1 MKPIIT
7 VKIVRTSL
15 SLILGVGLGVTGL
28 AQTPVGGT
36 RRPEGQTARPARP
49 VQVETGASAPQVVTI
64 LHRLNGLKVIR
75 LLLRGNEQFG
85 AIANLD
91 EAFQMAGE
99 VHTNVIA
106 GLALSDGQTIA
117 AWLPEAEAE
126 LPPPV
131 PFTPLAP
138 LPPVAPGSPA
148 PKPAA
153 PKAIAP
159 LPPKTFKRTF
169 ATADVKI
176 VTRDGRNLLGQYI
189 GLDGLTG
196 LSVITLSE
204 NNLAKSS
211 DAPEDSI
218 QSGQHVRLIGPEPVE
233 PATPGGR
240 GGIYVRV
247 GETEANVVGVTRTPA
262 KALTRVRVKSPKIT
276 PANIGAVAIND
287 AGEPLGIV
295 NAVEGDEASIL
306 PVALVR
312 SAAKRVIT
320 RQASVPRPW
329 LGVRGEPIGKLS
341 FERILKV
348 GWEANRARALAEK
361 RQGILLT
368 SIAPGSPAATAELKP
383 GDVILTVNNELI
395 QNADD
400 FSMFLQEAAPGSFV
414 NFTVA
419 RPGTAVSEAFKIKLG
434 ESPDAFFGF
443 RPFEKW
449 TLVSPHP
456 PSLLPGIE
464 TIAIKPRVAARLGA
478 TGGMLIVYV
487 QPNSVAF
494 DAGFRPGD
502 VIESVNGE
510 ANFTR
515 SANGL
520 MNKSTSTT
528 VVVVRNKKKVTIAI
542 PANKE

>member
-1 MKPIIT
+1 MTTAQIIRSSQAL
-7 VKIVRTSL
+7 IVAL
-15 SLILGVGLGVTGL
+15 ALCVTAA
-28 AQTPVGGT
+28 AQTPVAPP
-36 RRPEGQTARPARP
+36 RRPETQLPKPMRP
-49 VQVETGASAPQVVTI
+49 VEVDSTVSAPQVVTI

-218 QSGQHVRLIGPEPVE
+218 QSGQHVRL
-233 PATPGGR
+233 
-240 GGIYVRV
+240 
-247 GETEANVVGVTRTPA
+247 
-262 KALTRVRVKSPKIT
+262 
-276 PANIGAVAIND
+276 
-287 AGEPLGIV
+287 
-295 NAVEGDEASIL
+295 
-306 PVALVR
+306 
-312 SAAKRVIT
+312 
-320 RQASVPRPW
+320 
-329 LGVRGEPIGKLS
+329 
-341 FERILKV
+341 
-348 GWEANRARALAEK
+348 
-361 RQGILLT
+361 
-368 SIAPGSPAATAELKP
+368 
-383 GDVILTVNNELI
+383 
-395 QNADD
+395 
-400 FSMFLQEAAPGSFV
+400 
-414 NFTVA
+414 
-419 RPGTAVSEAFKIKLG
+419 
-434 ESPDAFFGF
+434 
-443 RPFEKW
+443 
-449 TLVSPHP
+449 
-456 PSLLPGIE
+456 
-464 TIAIKPRVAARLGA
+464 
-478 TGGMLIVYV
+478 
-487 QPNSVAF
+487 
-494 DAGFRPGD
+494 
-502 VIESVNGE
+502 
-510 ANFTR
+510 
-515 SANGL
+515 
-520 MNKSTSTT
+520 
-528 VVVVRNKKKVTIAI
+528 
-542 PANKE
+542 

>member
-131 PFTPLAP
+131 PFTPVAP
-138 LPPVAPGSPA
+138 VPPVAPGSPA

-176 VTRDGRNLLGQYI
+176 VTR
-189 GLDGLTG
+189 
-196 LSVITLSE
+196 
-204 NNLAKSS
+204 
-211 DAPEDSI
+211 
-218 QSGQHVRLIGPEPVE
+218 
-233 PATPGGR
+233 
-240 GGIYVRV
+240 
-247 GETEANVVGVTRTPA
+247 
-262 KALTRVRVKSPKIT
+262 
-276 PANIGAVAIND
+276 
-287 AGEPLGIV
+287 
-295 NAVEGDEASIL
+295 
-306 PVALVR
+306 
-312 SAAKRVIT
+312 
-320 RQASVPRPW
+320 
-329 LGVRGEPIGKLS
+329 
-341 FERILKV
+341 
-348 GWEANRARALAEK
+348 
-361 RQGILLT
+361 
-368 SIAPGSPAATAELKP
+368 
-383 GDVILTVNNELI
+383 
-395 QNADD
+395 
-400 FSMFLQEAAPGSFV
+400 
-414 NFTVA
+414 
-419 RPGTAVSEAFKIKLG
+419 
-434 ESPDAFFGF
+434 
-443 RPFEKW
+443 
-449 TLVSPHP
+449 
-456 PSLLPGIE
+456 
-464 TIAIKPRVAARLGA
+464 
-478 TGGMLIVYV
+478 
-487 QPNSVAF
+487 
-494 DAGFRPGD
+494 
-502 VIESVNGE
+502 
-510 ANFTR
+510 
-515 SANGL
+515 
-520 MNKSTSTT
+520 
-528 VVVVRNKKKVTIAI
+528 
-542 PANKE
+542 